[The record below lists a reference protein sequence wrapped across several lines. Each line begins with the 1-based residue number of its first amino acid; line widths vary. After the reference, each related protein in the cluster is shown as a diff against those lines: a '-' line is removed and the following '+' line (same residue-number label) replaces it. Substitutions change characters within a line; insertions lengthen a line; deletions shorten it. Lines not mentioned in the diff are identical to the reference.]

1 MKSVKQ
7 YTIMKIPTKL
17 NYEHLLQEEEYSHW
31 GTNKSIKENIVSKV
45 NELIEFLETT
55 QKEAKN

>member
-1 MKSVKQ
+1 
-7 YTIMKIPTKL
+7 MKIPTKL

-55 QKEAKN
+55 QKEVKN